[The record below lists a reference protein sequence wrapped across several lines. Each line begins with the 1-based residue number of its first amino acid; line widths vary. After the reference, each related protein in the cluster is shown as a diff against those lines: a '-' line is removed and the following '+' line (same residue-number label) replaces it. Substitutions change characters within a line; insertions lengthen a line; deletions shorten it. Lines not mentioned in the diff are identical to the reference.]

1 MNDLNF
7 YTVDLKY
14 VNYLKDIELKE
25 RGFSRVP
32 NVEYGKER
40 QEKQIKILSQL
51 IKLIEKK

>member
-40 QEKQIKILSQL
+40 QEK
-51 IKLIEKK
+51 